1 MTSKHNEEG
10 TKAPVCECVLSSACM
25 LFSSFSDE
33 DLLDITWDNP
43 STLIW
48 LIDLWSNLLSS
59 LESSSHNPQGHSPSI
74 SHLPHSL
81 LDREI
86 LDCSLYLIKPYGIY
100 LWGCSKTICLG
111 AGDLGRFSDSL
122 DSHVCMD
129 LPILDS
135 WYFFPIA
142 PCFVANFV
150 IEELL
155 SYILLVSNCFV
166 SPQNFPFISLE
177 DFHLAWD
184 KGEEKGGEKMIKW
197 FCLISFKI
205 FT

>member
-1 MTSKHNEEG
+1 MTSNHNEEG

-25 LFSSFSDE
+25 LFSSFSHE

-81 LDREI
+81 LDQEI

-100 LWGCSKTICLG
+100 LWGYSKTICLG

-122 DSHVCMD
+122 DSHVWMD

-166 SPQNFPFISLE
+166 SSSEFPLHLIGRFSFSLRQRGRE
-177 DFHLAWD
+177 GW
-184 KGEEKGGEKMIKW
+184 GKMIKW